1 MTITRRV
8 RGIARWAALGLG
20 AAAAGYAVLAAMA
33 WQRYGHAVVPKGSEG
48 DPILDRF
55 MPMYDVAERHH
66 IRVAASA
73 AATLDAAAAANL
85 QQSAIVRAIIRTR
98 ELVLGAAHDPTAQ
111 SQGLLADMQAIGWR
125 ILAEEPGREIV
136 MGAVTQPW
144 RATVTF
150 LGLSPQA
157 FMDFCEPGYV
167 KIAWTLRAD
176 PIDDGATLFRTE
188 TRVVA
193 TDPEARARFRWYW
206 ARFSPGIVVI
216 RKMLLPQVKRTAEAR
231 SSRVH
236 S

>member
-1 MTITRRV
+1 MTITRRA
-8 RGIARWAALGLG
+8 RGIARCAALGLG
-20 AAAAGYAVLAAMA
+20 VAAAGYAVLVAMA
-33 WQRYGHAVVPKGSEG
+33 WRRYGRAVIAKGSEG

-55 MPMYDVAERHH
+55 MPLYDVAERHH

-73 AATLDAAAAANL
+73 AATLEAAAAANF
-85 QQSAIVRAIIRTR
+85 QQSAIVQAIIRTR
-98 ELVLGAAHDPTAQ
+98 ELVLGVAHAPAAP
-111 SQGLLADMQAIGWR
+111 SKGLLADMQAMGWR

-150 LGLSPQA
+150 LGFSPQA
-157 FMDFCEPGYV
+157 FTDFREPGYV

-193 TDPEARARFRWYW
+193 TDAQARARFRWYW
-206 ARFSPGIVVI
+206 ARFSPGIIVI
-216 RKMLLPQVKRTAEAR
+216 RKMLLPQVKRTAEGR